1 MVDDQTWAPCED
13 YLLDLLFLLLMAQ
26 NQQDELSGF
35 LYGLRYA
42 IANGVNT
49 DDVLCR
55 IDYYLDRHPDRTL
68 ALKES
73 IGINNLRNSH
83 LQAAKSRIENEMTDI
98 KTGEIKKQNYENK
111 KNTVYYT
118 EKSDQIGSEVAEH
131 LLDDQLKIDNNRFER
146 ECKFRDLE
154 RKRNNVEMQEQMKD
168 KKDENE
174 QSKKC
179 MELLVEEEEIQDMC
193 DHHDEDM
200 DNFRLEQSV
209 KRNKKMV
216 DLNVKKYDV
225 EDRVLKLGEE
235 RELVEMKNEVD
246 RKKRRTEL
254 AKIEGEAEIEMAN
267 LHEVLEYKKRAQKYK
282 AQKAATD
289 LYQDVATCNN
299 RLDNE
304 RKRLDNEM
312 VKMKLEGLKN
322 ELEFEALDREQR
334 EGVTTAVLETELK
347 NRVAKRNVLQF
358 EEDERLRPLKNAVTE
373 SELNLQVTENMYK
386 QNRIGV
392 LQREKDELELM
403 KINKEKDDVDRMKR
417 LEVNKDAV
425 EDSQNELTLMKVDF
439 DKQVFALKCE
449 IELQKLK
456 NELADEKYKGAVNG
470 LRTYENELMA
480 SVAKNEVT
488 KSFMYL
494 DDEMIEDMYEDT
506 AELVVNDGFFKRL
519 FGRAKLVTFQPSG
532 RYIYLE
538 DSFYLRQ
545 PDGEIYQYQGNMC
558 RYSCTRIVTVER
570 ANRCIG
576 CLFDGCSCCRGYT
589 TFEIDLSFIRF
600 LATRPAHYLTY
611 KVAISQYEVFTKNKV
626 TNSLYPALQD
636 SYWFYEQFL
645 NEEEGQC
652 LLSLTNLEAT
662 RL

>member
-1 MVDDQTWAPCED
+1 
-13 YLLDLLFLLLMAQ
+13 MAQ

-35 LYGLRYA
+35 LHGLRYA
-42 IANGVNT
+42 IANGDDTN
-49 DDVLCR
+49 DVLNR

-98 KTGEIKKQNYENK
+98 KTGDVKKQNYENK

-118 EKSDQIGSEVAEH
+118 EKSDQIGSEVAEQ
-131 LLDDQLKIDNNRFER
+131 LLDDQLKMNNNRFER
-146 ECKFRDLE
+146 ECKLRDLE
-154 RKRNNVEMQEQMKD
+154 RKQRNIDWDEGVKD
-168 KKDENE
+168 RKEENE
-174 QSKKC
+174 QSRKC
-179 MELLVEEEEIQDMC
+179 LELLKEEEEIQDMC
-193 DHHDEDM
+193 EHHDEDIEQ
-200 DNFRLEQSV
+200 FKLEQSI
-209 KRNKKMV
+209 KRKKKMV
-216 DLNVKKYDV
+216 DLSVKQCDV
-225 EDRVLKLGEE
+225 EDHVSNLREDC
-235 RELVEMKNEVD
+235 ELVEKGNEVA
-246 RKKRRTEL
+246 RKKKKAEL
-254 AKIEGEAEIEMAN
+254 AKIEGKTEIEMAN
-267 LHEVLEYKKRAQKYK
+267 LHEVLEYEKRAQKYK
-282 AQKAATD
+282 AQKTSAQ
-289 LYQDVATCNN
+289 LYQDVATSNA

-304 RKRLDNEM
+304 RKKLQNEM
-312 VKMKLEGLKN
+312 VKMKVEGLKSEF
-322 ELEFEALDREQR
+322 ELEALDRENR
-334 EGVTTAVLETELK
+334 MGVTTVVLESELK
-347 NRVAKRNVLQF
+347 NRIAKRNVNQF

-373 SELNLQVTENMYK
+373 SELNLQVTENNYK

-392 LQREKDELELM
+392 LQNEKDELELI
-403 KINKEKDDVDRMKR
+403 KINKEKQDVDRMQR
-417 LEVNKDAV
+417 LDVNRDAV
-425 EDSQNELTLMKVDF
+425 EDAQNELTLMKVDF
-439 DKQVFALKCE
+439 DKQVFRLKCD

-456 NELADEKYKGAVNG
+456 NELADEKYKGAVNE
-470 LRTYENELMA
+470 LRTYENGLMA

-494 DDEMIEDMYEDT
+494 DDEIIEDLYDDA
-506 AELVVNDGFFKRL
+506 AELIVNDGFWKRL

-532 RYIYLE
+532 RYVYLE
-538 DSFYLRQ
+538 DSFYLRK

-558 RYSCTRIVTVER
+558 RYSSTRIVTVER
-570 ANRCIG
+570 ANRCVS
-576 CLFDGCSCCRGYT
+576 CLCDNISCCRGYT
-589 TFEIDLSFIRF
+589 TFEIDLNFIRF

>member
-1 MVDDQTWAPCED
+1 MN
-13 YLLDLLFLLLMAQ
+13 LLFLLLMAQ

-42 IANGVNT
+42 IANGDETN
-49 DDVLCR
+49 DVLNR

-73 IGINNLRNSH
+73 IGINNLRSSH

-98 KTGEIKKQNYENK
+98 KTGDIKKQNYENK

-118 EKSDQIGSEVAEH
+118 EKSDQIGSEVAEQ
-131 LLDDQLKIDNNRFER
+131 LLDDQLKMNNNRFER
-146 ECKFRDLE
+146 ECKLRDLE
-154 RKRNNVEMQEQMKD
+154 RKQRNIDWEEGVKD
-168 KKDENE
+168 KKEENK
-174 QSKKC
+174 QSKEC
-179 MELLVEEEEIQDMC
+179 LELLREEEEIQDMC
-193 DHHDEDM
+193 EHHDEDIEQ
-200 DNFRLEQSV
+200 FKLEQSI

-216 DLNVKKYDV
+216 DLSVKQCDI
-225 EDRVLKLGEE
+225 EDHVSNLREE
-235 RELVEMKNEVD
+235 RELVEKGNEVA
-246 RKKRRTEL
+246 RKKKKAEL
-254 AKIEGEAEIEMAN
+254 ARIEGKTEIEMAN
-267 LHEVLEYKKRAQKYK
+267 LNEILEYEKRAQKYK
-282 AQKAATD
+282 AQKTSAQ
-289 LYQDVATCNN
+289 LYQDVVTSNA

-304 RKRLDNEM
+304 RKKLQNEM
-312 VKMKLEGLKN
+312 VKMKVEGLKN
-322 ELEFEALDREQR
+322 EFELEALDRENR
-334 EGVTTAVLETELK
+334 MGVTTEVLERELK
-347 NRVAKRNVLQF
+347 NRVAKRNVDQF

-373 SELNLQVTENMYK
+373 SELNLQVTENTYK

-392 LQREKDELELM
+392 LQNEKDELELI
-403 KINKEKDDVDRMKR
+403 KINKEKQDVDRMQR
-417 LEVNKDAV
+417 LDVNRDAV
-425 EDSQNELTLMKVDF
+425 EDAQNELTLMKVDF
-439 DKQVFALKCE
+439 DKQVFRLKCD

-456 NELADEKYKGAVNG
+456 NELADEKYKGAVNE
-470 LRTYENELMA
+470 LRTYENGLMA

-494 DDEMIEDMYEDT
+494 DDEVIEDMYDDT
-506 AELVVNDGFFKRL
+506 AELIVNDGFWKRL
-519 FGRAKLVTFQPSG
+519 FGRAKLVTFQPGG
-532 RYIYLE
+532 RYVYLE
-538 DSFYLRQ
+538 DSFYLRK

-558 RYSCTRIVTVER
+558 RYSSTRIVTVER
-570 ANRCIG
+570 ANRCIS
-576 CLFDGCSCCRGYT
+576 CLCDNISCCRGYT
-589 TFEIDLSFIRF
+589 TFEIDLNFIRF

>member
-1 MVDDQTWAPCED
+1 
-13 YLLDLLFLLLMAQ
+13 MAQ

-42 IANGVNT
+42 IANGENT
-49 DDVLCR
+49 DDVLNR

-98 KTGEIKKQNYENK
+98 KTGEVKKQNYENK
-111 KNTVYYT
+111 KNTIYYT
-118 EKSDQIGSEVAEH
+118 EKSDQIGSEVAEQ
-131 LLDDQLKIDNNRFER
+131 LLDDQLKMTNNRFER
-146 ECKFRDLE
+146 ECKLRDLE
-154 RKRNNVEMQEQMKD
+154 RKQNNVEMEEQMKD
-168 KKDENE
+168 KKEENE
-174 QSKKC
+174 QSRKC
-179 MELLVEEEEIQDMC
+179 LELLTEEEKIEDMC
-193 DHHDEDM
+193 EHHEQDIG
-200 DNFRLEQSV
+200 NFKLEESI
-209 KRNKKMV
+209 KRDKKMV
-216 DLNVKKYDV
+216 DLAVKKYDV
-225 EDRVLKLGEE
+225 EDRMLKLGEE
-235 RELVEMKNEVD
+235 RDLVEKNNEVA
-246 RKKRRTEL
+246 RKKKRTEL
-254 AKIEGEAEIEMAN
+254 AKIEGETEIEMAN
-267 LHEVLEYKKRAQKYK
+267 LHDVLEYRKRAQKYK
-282 AQKAATD
+282 AQKTAND
-289 LYQDVATCNN
+289 LYRDVATCND
-299 RLDNE
+299 RLNNE
-304 RKRLDNEM
+304 RKRLNNDL
-312 VKMKLEGLKN
+312 VKMKLEGLKD
-322 ELEFEALDREQR
+322 ELELEALDRENR
-334 EGVTTAVLETELK
+334 NGVTTVVLERELK

-373 SELNLQVTENMYK
+373 SELNLQVTENNYK

-392 LQREKDELELM
+392 LQREKDELELV
-403 KINKEKDDVDRMKR
+403 KINKEKDDVSRMRK

-439 DKQVFALKCE
+439 DKQVFRLRCD

-456 NELADEKYKGAVNG
+456 NELADEKYKGAINE
-470 LRTYENELMA
+470 LRTYENGLMA

-494 DDEMIEDMYEDT
+494 DDEIIEDMYEDS
-506 AELVVNDGFFKRL
+506 AELIVNDGFFKRL
-519 FGRAKLVTFQPSG
+519 FGKAKLVTFQPSG

-538 DSFYLRQ
+538 DSFYLRK

-558 RYSCTRIVTVER
+558 RYSSTRIVTVER
-570 ANRCIG
+570 ANRCIS
-576 CLFDGCSCCRGYT
+576 CLCDNISCCRGYT
-589 TFEIDLSFIRF
+589 TFEIDLNFIRF

>member
-1 MVDDQTWAPCED
+1 
-13 YLLDLLFLLLMAQ
+13 MAQ

-35 LYGLRYA
+35 LHGLRYA
-42 IANGVNT
+42 IANGENT
-49 DDVLCR
+49 DDVLNR
-55 IDYYLDRHPDRTL
+55 IDFYLDRHPDRTL

-98 KTGEIKKQNYENK
+98 KTGDVKKQNYENK

-118 EKSDQIGSEVAEH
+118 EKSDQIGSEVAEQ
-131 LLDDQLKIDNNRFER
+131 LLDDQLKMNNNRFER
-146 ECKFRDLE
+146 ECKLRDLE
-154 RKRNNVEMQEQMKD
+154 RKQKNLDLDEELKDMQKD
-168 KKDENE
+168 NE
-174 QSKKC
+174 QSKKRL
-179 MELLVEEEEIQDMC
+179 ELLKEEQEIQDMSE
-193 DHHDEDM
+193 HQDEDIG
-200 DNFRLEQSV
+200 NFKLEESI

-216 DLNVKKYDV
+216 DLTTKKYDI
-225 EDRVLKLGEE
+225 EDRVFNLREE
-235 RELVEMKNEVD
+235 RDLIEKGNEIA
-246 RKKRRTEL
+246 RKKKRAEL
-254 AKIEGEAEIEMAN
+254 AKIEGKTEIEMAN
-267 LHEVLEYKKRAQKYK
+267 LQEVLEMEKSAQKLK
-282 AQKAATD
+282 VQKNLNE
-289 LYQDVATCNN
+289 LYQDVATSND

-304 RKRLDNEM
+304 RKRLHNES
-312 VKMKLEGLKN
+312 VKMKMDGLKN
-322 ELEFEALDREQR
+322 DMEFEALDREYR
-334 EGVTTAVLETELK
+334 TGVTTAMLERELK
-347 NRVAKRNVLQF
+347 NRVAKKNVSQF

-373 SELNLQVTENMYK
+373 SELNLQVTENNYK
-386 QNRIGV
+386 KDRIGV
-392 LQREKDELELM
+392 LQREKDELELL
-403 KINKEKDDVDRMKR
+403 KIDKEKQDVDRMKK
-417 LEVNKDAV
+417 LEVNKDAL

-439 DKQVFALKCE
+439 DKQVFRLRCD

-456 NELADEKYKGAVNG
+456 NELADEKYKGAINA

-494 DDEMIEDMYEDT
+494 DDEIIEDMYEDT
-506 AELVVNDGFFKRL
+506 AELIVNDGFFKRL
-519 FGRAKLVTFQPSG
+519 FGFAKLITFQPSG
-532 RYIYLE
+532 RRIYLE
-538 DSFYLRQ
+538 DSFYLRK

-558 RYSCTRIVTVER
+558 RYSSTRMVTVER
-570 ANRCIG
+570 ANRCVS
-576 CLFDGCSCCRGYT
+576 CLCDNISCCRGYT
-589 TFEIDLSFIRF
+589 TFEIDLNFIRF